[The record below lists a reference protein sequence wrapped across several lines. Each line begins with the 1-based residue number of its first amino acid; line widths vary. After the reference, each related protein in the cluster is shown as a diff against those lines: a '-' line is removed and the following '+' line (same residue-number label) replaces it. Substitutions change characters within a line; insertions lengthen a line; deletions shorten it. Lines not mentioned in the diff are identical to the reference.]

1 MMMRILTLSFAV
13 AAAQAYATDVDGT
26 GQDSKNDG
34 RTPLVTRLLEL
45 GADPNAAER
54 TQGMTA
60 LISLTAHVD
69 DDDTFLDIA
78 KLLFRAGADCDRATI
93 PHGGTPAIYAVLDR
107 KYTALAALG
116 VSGRCDMDKA
126 DAGGKTPADWARR
139 SNDEQALSIL
149 THAKPEL

>member
-1 MMMRILTLSFAV
+1 MGNLGHCKIAV
-13 AAAQAYATDVDGT
+13 GTKAAANNQEGPPLVTAAHY
-26 GQDSKNDG
+26 G
-34 RTPLVTRLLEL
+34 RTPLVKRLLEL

>member
-1 MMMRILTLSFAV
+1 MMRLLTFAFV
-13 AAAQAYATDVDGT
+13 AAAAADDSRNETLDGY
-26 GQDSKNDG
+26 S
-34 RTPLVTRLLEL
+34 LEGL
-45 GADPNAAER
+45 QLNLS
-54 TQGMTA
+54 TY
-60 LISLTAHVD
+60 
-69 DDDTFLDIA
+69 IA